1 MKFTINCSYEQ
12 VNICRGYLCIHHIV
26 QFDAKL
32 KIQSLQKVIKSK
44 LVSQVYNLLKGQK
57 ENIAS

>member
-1 MKFTINCSYEQ
+1 M
-12 VNICRGYLCIHHIV
+12 

-32 KIQSLQKVIKSK
+32 KIQSLQKVMKSK
-44 LVSQVYNLLKGQK
+44 LVSQAYNLLKGQK